1 MPESLIWRTLA
12 SLDATSAD
20 FVIVLLGFVVLIG
33 VWYLHNSQKRE
44 LERLRLEYK
53 QDRDKLWLQVS
64 QLKER
69 YHRLDAM
76 SYAQAKSI
84 QHLSTGK
91 VRLVNESANGD
102 GDYSLDRST
111 D

>member
-1 MPESLIWRTLA
+1 MPESLMWRTLA
-12 SLDATSAD
+12 SLNATSAD
-20 FVIVLLGFVVLIG
+20 FVIVLLGFVVLAG
-33 VWYLHNSQKRE
+33 VWYLHNSQKKD

-76 SYAQAKSI
+76 NYAQAKAI
-84 QHLSTGK
+84 QQINTGK
-91 VRLVNESANGD
+91 VKLVNESANGD